1 MLNYF
6 EISLLSVI
14 SIILILKIIKQV
26 LNIGKRKR
34 ERTMNKSKNH
44 SLKMK

>member
-6 EISLLSVI
+6 EISLLSLI

-26 LNIGKRKR
+26 LKIGKRKR
-34 ERTMNKSKNH
+34 ERSMNKSKNR